1 MTETSTIK
9 YDRDHPYEM
18 QMVWDEWLRFLETDD
33 WPDTQINKIYD
44 NWLAGK
50 VRLVVS
56 QKVWTRIVA
65 TYL

>member
-9 YDRDHPYEM
+9 YDPDHPHEM
-18 QMVWDEWLRFLETDD
+18 KMVWDEWLKFLETDD
-33 WPDTQINKIYD
+33 WPDTQINKMYD
-44 NWLAGK
+44 MWLAGE
-50 VRLVVS
+50 VRLIID